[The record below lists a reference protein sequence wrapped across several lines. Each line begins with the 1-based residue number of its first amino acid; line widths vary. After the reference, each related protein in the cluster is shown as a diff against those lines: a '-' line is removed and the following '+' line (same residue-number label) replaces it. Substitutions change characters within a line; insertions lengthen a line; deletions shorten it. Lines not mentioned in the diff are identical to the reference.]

1 MVVVLVA
8 EPCATHSQG
17 SFLSVHGH
25 SPIRPPSAACAA
37 AGGSRPA
44 DSAAGQ
50 AVSCE
55 TLSAGSQHSA
65 HICLSLLTQA
75 RIPS

>member
-1 MVVVLVA
+1 MVVVLVT

-17 SFLSVHGH
+17 SFLSVHGQP
-25 SPIRPPSAACAA
+25 PIRPPSAARAA
-37 AGGSRPA
+37 EGSRPA
-44 DSAAGQ
+44 DSAACQ
-50 AVSCE
+50 AVSRE
-55 TLSAGSQHSA
+55 TLSARSQHSA